1 MSVVSLRAEL
11 IRLGTRCL
19 LKRRY
24 GPAEQSRRQL
34 QRITALTP
42 RPPAGTKTMSVSAGG
57 VGADYITVPA
67 SRPDRHVLFLHGGA
81 YRAGAPANYR
91 HFTWRIAAATGA
103 SVLAI
108 DYRLAPEHPFPAAL
122 DDAVAA
128 YRWLLAGRAEP
139 AKTLIMG
146 DSAGGGLTL
155 ATLLKLRDDGLPL
168 PAAAVAVSPWTDLA
182 LTGASLK
189 LNARADPMLDVTH
202 MPTLAAEY
210 LGGADPRLP
219 YVSPLYG
226 DPAGLPPI
234 LIQVGGDEVLLDDA
248 VRMHER
254 LRRAGCQAE
263 LEVWPRMPHV
273 WHAFAPVLPEARRAI
288 ARIGDFARQHLS
300 APTAAA
306 VAAAEAEPA
315 ARSSQAFPTTEISA
329 PSR

>member
-1 MSVVSLRAEL
+1 MPSLRAEL
-11 IRLGTRCL
+11 IRLGARYF
-19 LKRRY
+19 LKSRRY

-34 QRITALTP
+34 RKMERLTP
-42 RPPAGTKTMSVSAGG
+42 RPPVGTRTTSLNAGNVRAER
-57 VGADYITVPA
+57 ITVPT
-67 SRPDRHVLFLHGGA
+67 SHPDRHVLFLHGGA

-91 HFTWRIAAATGA
+91 HFTWRIAAAARA

-122 DDAVAA
+122 DDAVSA
-128 YRWLLAGRAEP
+128 YRWLLAETPEP
-139 AKTLIMG
+139 GKTLIMG

-168 PAAAVAVSPWTDLA
+168 PAAAVALSPWTDLA
-182 LTGASLK
+182 LTGASLN
-189 LNARADPMLDVTH
+189 LHARSDPMLDVKL
-202 MPTLAAEY
+202 MPAIAAEY

-254 LRRAGCQAE
+254 LRGAGCNAE
-263 LEVWPRMPHV
+263 LEIWPRMPHV

-288 ARIGDFARQHLS
+288 DRIGHFARRHLS
-300 APTAAA
+300 LPE
-306 VAAAEAEPA
+306 AAEPEGEPA
-315 ARSSQAFPTTEISA
+315 GPFPHAFPTTEISA